1 MNTYRVTYKSGL
13 GQPFDIE
20 APAADVAAFEAV
32 VKYRKRHGT
41 VSFFGVKDIVKSVEK
56 IED

>member
-20 APAADVAAFEAV
+20 APAASAAAYEAV

>member
-1 MNTYRVTYKSGL
+1 MNTYRVTYKPGL
-13 GQPFDIE
+13 GQPFNVK

-32 VKYRKRHGT
+32 VNYRKRHGM